1 MNKRNLNRYVYRG
14 FDKAIEHSVNH
25 KRDITIRWS
34 GAHYIFVK
42 ATRCDNNSNTNGE
55 CDLNEFLYRLSPYDR
70 QRLEMR
76 ED

>member
-14 FDKAIEHSVNH
+14 FDKATEHSVNH

-42 ATRCDNNSNTNGE
+42 ATRCDTNGE
-55 CDLNEFLYRLSPYDR
+55 CELNEFLYRLSPYDR

-76 ED
+76 AD